1 MKNPSYRI
9 IKSSA
14 SLKKNYKNSS
24 IDTECLF
31 GESFEVESKKGLWCF
46 GKCREDNYKG
56 WIKSNVLGNIIDS
69 SHIVSAKRSFV
80 FRKPDIKSEMIIYLP
95 LRSKIKVIEKSYN
108 WAKLDLSLNKNKH
121 FGYILSNHIIQKQ
134 EKKQNWV
141 KYAELFL
148 HTPYRWGG
156 RNSIGID
163 CSALLQLSKSF
174 SGECLPRD
182 SDEQFEYFKKAM
194 NYNIIKD
201 PQLEKFSRGNI
212 VFWKGH
218 VAIVINEK
226 KLIHASAY
234 HGIVKLENIKKVIK
248 RLNKPFYLVK
258 EKIC

>member
-1 MKNPSYRI
+1 MKELSYRI

-14 SLKKNYKNSS
+14 ILKKNYKNSS

-31 GESFEVESKKGLWCF
+31 GESFEVQCKKGSWCF
-46 GKCREDNYKG
+46 GKCVEDNYKG
-56 WIKSNVLGNIIDS
+56 WIKSNVLGNIIES

-95 LRSKIKVIEKSYN
+95 LRSKIKVIDKRDN

-121 FGYILSNHIIQKQ
+121 YGYILFNHILQKQ
-134 EKKQNWV
+134 EIRQNWV

-174 SGECLPRD
+174 SGEYLPRD
-182 SDEQFEYFKKAM
+182 SNEQFEYFKKAV

-201 PQLEKFSRGNI
+201 PQSEKFSRGNI

-218 VAIVINEK
+218 VAIVIDEN
-226 KLIHASAY
+226 KLIHASAF
-234 HGIVKLENIKKVIK
+234 HGIVKMENIKKVIT
-248 RLNKPFYLVK
+248 RINKTFYLVR